1 MNNLLERLHASFF
14 FFLLVR
20 PTTFMKIGSYLPSA
34 ILIGVALLFSGLR
47 EWVNAGWVL
56 IADEAPAKSEKS
68 GEPVPRGKWA
78 RRRRPVIRA
87 IAIMAATHALG
98 AIVFYLLSSAW
109 YLNDATVRI
118 RYLHQ
123 GTLPTDAPRFCS
135 SPPYLP
141 SASLLSFPSPPCY
154 FHRKRQITERPLLS
168 YSNHSISASHRQ
180 SYPFSPCST
189 SPSPR

>member
-56 IADEAPAKSEKS
+56 IANEAQVKSEKS
-68 GEPVPRGKWA
+68 SEPVPSEKWT

-87 IAIMAATHALG
+87 VAIMAATHTLG
-98 AIVFYLLSSAW
+98 AIVFCLLSTTW
-109 YLNDATVRI
+109 YLSDATVRT
-118 RYLHQ
+118 RYLHKD
-123 GTLPTDAPRFCS
+123 TLPADAHRFYS
-135 SPPYLP
+135 SLLYLLSVCP
-141 SASLLSFPSPPCY
+141 LSFPSPSCY
-154 FHRKRQITERPLLS
+154 SHPKHQLTENHVLS
-168 YSNHSISASHRQ
+168 Y
-180 SYPFSPCST
+180 
-189 SPSPR
+189 